1 MERNTI
7 KRLMQSHSQQTSF
20 EEALVAAVRE
30 EKLALLD
37 EVSTAVNRSDQGYSR
52 FVNRVLELKAKVRE
66 ER

>member
-7 KRLMQSHSQQTSF
+7 KRLMQSHSQQASF
-20 EEALVAAVRE
+20 EQALIELVRE

-37 EVSTAVNRSDQGYSR
+37 EVSDAVHRSDQGYSR
-52 FVNRVLELKAKVRE
+52 FVNRVLELKAKIRE

>member
-7 KRLMQSHSQQTSF
+7 KRLMQSHSQQASF
-20 EEALVAAVRE
+20 EQALIEQVRE

-37 EVSTAVNRSDQGYSR
+37 EVSDAVHRSDPGYSR
-52 FVNRVLELKAKVRE
+52 FVNRVLELKAKIRE